1 MLQPSW
7 YLPDVDWFAQ
17 LRTAP
22 CLGDDSRAVIAQLER
37 MLRVEP
43 SFGAATTVT
52 ATHAMLLAVEHLSDA
67 MAYAAGSH
75 DLIEMARLLCGLNLV
90 TAHLAQTVQRI
101 AGHVTDR
108 AFPGLTSASDDAVH
122 ALVDNLST
130 AGAAGEILA
139 GHLKEAHLT
148 LRNLTAQP

>member
-1 MLQPSW
+1 MLHPCW

-22 CLGDDSRAVIAQLER
+22 RLADDSQAVIGQLDR

-43 SFGAATTVT
+43 SFGPAATVT
-52 ATHAMLLAVEHLSDA
+52 ATHATLIGVEHLGDT

-75 DLIEMARLLCGLNLV
+75 DLIEMARLLCGLNLI
-90 TAHLAQTVQRI
+90 TAHLTQTIQCTAVHVAQ
-101 AGHVTDR
+101 R
-108 AFPGLTSASDDAVH
+108 AFPDLTSAPDDAVH
-122 ALVDNLST
+122 ALADNLST

-148 LRNLTAQP
+148 LRHLTA